1 MKKIKMWAIIDKKDK
16 ILTDNN
22 TQIYFSRQSASE
34 FIELLPEE
42 IVKDLGLKVVR
53 CVVKLSK

>member
-1 MKKIKMWAIIDKKDK
+1 MWAIIDKKDK

-53 CVVKLSK
+53 CEVKLSK